1 MSNMSMAIIGV
12 TTAFVIGA
20 AIASYYYKKRN
31 ITKLFDQ
38 AYESSK
44 QVPKQKKNSF
54 LLLMFM
60 EAMSTSKKKSKADA
74 SVNKLNNPKYLEL
87 QLMKMS
93 KILKDG
99 SKVQDKK
106 TKHSLRLLKNYLAW
120 EEKKKALDSKS
131 KQNKT
136 T

>member
-1 MSNMSMAIIGV
+1 MEIIGG
-12 TTAFVIGA
+12 TTVLIIGA
-20 AIASYYYKKRN
+20 VIASYSYKKRN

-44 QVPKQKKNSF
+44 QAPKQKKNRF
-54 LLLMFM
+54 LLLVFM
-60 EAMSTSKKKSKADA
+60 EAISASKKKSKSDA

-99 SKVQDKK
+99 SKDHDKR
-106 TKHSLRLLKNYLAW
+106 TKQSDFHPKRIPAFSTTVTLYL
-120 EEKKKALDSKS
+120 
-131 KQNKT
+131 
-136 T
+136 

>member
-1 MSNMSMAIIGV
+1 MDNMTLAIIGGATV
-12 TTAFVIGA
+12 LVIGA
-20 AIASYYYKKRN
+20 AIASYSYKKRN

-38 AYESSK
+38 AYETSK

-54 LLLMFM
+54 LLLIFT
-60 EAMSTSKKKSKADA
+60 EAISTSKEKSKSDA

-99 SKVQDKK
+99 SKDQDKK
-106 TKHSLRLLKNYLAW
+106 TKQALRLLKNYLEW
-120 EEKKKALDSKS
+120 EEKKNAIDSKS
-131 KQNKT
+131 K
-136 T
+136 